1 MFPLIRAISFLV
13 ILHLASITTVQ
24 AARLDTSTSGAI
36 LSLTLKD
43 AVAQALENNVSISI
57 EKFNS
62 KVKAESI
69 TESESEF
76 DLTFGADLST
86 DEKNKQLASTASS
99 SRSTSET
106 DNLDFDLSLTQK
118 LATGADYELNFTN
131 SRDETNSTSA
141 TLNPAYS
148 SELELS
154 LTQPILKDYGV
165 ALNKRN
171 IYIAKNNVAISD
183 FEFKSKVI
191 DIISD
196 VESSY
201 WDLVFSI
208 DDLEVKK
215 KSLERARDLERR
227 VKVQVAVGIMAP
239 IETLQAE
246 SEVASREELL
256 LAAQDLI
263 KDNEDNLKNILNI
276 DFESTEG
283 IKSIVPAE
291 HPEVITDEITIDEAI
306 KKALS
311 QRPDYL
317 AKKRELE
324 NQDILVKY
332 RENQIY
338 PSVDLVGSLGLNGLS
353 GEGTGK
359 YQGDYGSALSDTLSG
374 DYYNWEVGIKLS
386 YPLGNR
392 SAKSQLTASRLEKAQ
407 LLLSIKN
414 LEKDIIVEARQAIR
428 QIKTDAKR
436 LQASEVAEK
445 LAKEQLKAEEKKFK
459 VGLSTSFNVLE
470 FQEGLAEK
478 QRNEL
483 KAIIDFNKSK
493 IRLRQTL
500 ATTLENH
507 NIKLQEEE
515 DF

>member
-1 MFPLIRAISFLV
+1 M
-13 ILHLASITTVQ
+13 
-24 AARLDTSTSGAI
+24 
-36 LSLTLKD
+36 
-43 AVAQALENNVSISI
+43 
-57 EKFNS
+57 
-62 KVKAESI
+62 
-69 TESESEF
+69 
-76 DLTFGADLST
+76 
-86 DEKNKQLASTASS
+86 
-99 SRSTSET
+99 
-106 DNLDFDLSLTQK
+106 
-118 LATGADYELNFTN
+118 
-131 SRDETNSTSA
+131 
-141 TLNPAYS
+141 
-148 SELELS
+148 
-154 LTQPILKDYGV
+154 
-165 ALNKRN
+165 
-171 IYIAKNNVAISD
+171 
-183 FEFKSKVI
+183 
-191 DIISD
+191 
-196 VESSY
+196 
-201 WDLVFSI
+201 
-208 DDLEVKK
+208 
-215 KSLERARDLERR
+215 
-227 VKVQVAVGIMAP
+227 
-239 IETLQAE
+239 
-246 SEVASREELL
+246 
-256 LAAQDLI
+256 
-263 KDNEDNLKNILNI
+263 
-276 DFESTEG
+276 
-283 IKSIVPAE
+283 
-291 HPEVITDEITIDEAI
+291 
-306 KKALS
+306 
-311 QRPDYL
+311 
-317 AKKRELE
+317 
-324 NQDILVKY
+324 
-332 RENQIY
+332 
-338 PSVDLVGSLGLNGLS
+338 S

>member
-13 ILHLASITTVQ
+13 FLHIASITTVQ
-24 AARLDTSTSGAI
+24 AAKLDTSISGAI

-43 AVAQALENNVSISI
+43 AVVQALESNVAISI
-57 EKFNS
+57 EKFSS
-62 KVKAESI
+62 KIKAEGI
-69 TESESEF
+69 IESESEF

-86 DEKNKQLASTASS
+86 DEKTKQLASTASS
-99 SRSTSET
+99 SRNTSET
-106 DNLDFDLSLTQK
+106 DNLNFDLSLTQK

-141 TLNPAYS
+141 TLNPTYS

-165 ALNKRN
+165 DLNKRN

-183 FEFKSKVI
+183 LEFKSKVI

-227 VKVQVAVGIMAP
+227 VKVQVTVGIMAP

-276 DFESTEG
+276 DFESAEG

-291 HPEVITDEITIDEAI
+291 HPEVVAEEITIDEAI

-359 YQGDYGSALSDTLSG
+359 YQGDYGDSLSDTLSG
-374 DYYNWEVGIKLS
+374 DYYNWAVGIKLS

-407 LLLSIKN
+407 LLLSIKS
-414 LEKDIIVEARQAIR
+414 LEKDIITETRQVIR

-445 LAKEQLKAEEKKFK
+445 LAEEKLKAEEKKFK
-459 VGLSTSFNVLE
+459 LGLSTSFNVLE
-470 FQEGLAEK
+470 FQEDLAEQ

-493 IRLRQTL
+493 IRLRQAL

-507 NIKLQEEE
+507 NIKLQEE

>member
-1 MFPLIRAISFLV
+1 
-13 ILHLASITTVQ
+13 
-24 AARLDTSTSGAI
+24 
-36 LSLTLKD
+36 
-43 AVAQALENNVSISI
+43 
-57 EKFNS
+57 
-62 KVKAESI
+62 
-69 TESESEF
+69 
-76 DLTFGADLST
+76 
-86 DEKNKQLASTASS
+86 
-99 SRSTSET
+99 
-106 DNLDFDLSLTQK
+106 
-118 LATGADYELNFTN
+118 
-131 SRDETNSTSA
+131 
-141 TLNPAYS
+141 
-148 SELELS
+148 
-154 LTQPILKDYGV
+154 
-165 ALNKRN
+165 
-171 IYIAKNNVAISD
+171 
-183 FEFKSKVI
+183 
-191 DIISD
+191 
-196 VESSY
+196 
-201 WDLVFSI
+201 
-208 DDLEVKK
+208 
-215 KSLERARDLERR
+215 
-227 VKVQVAVGIMAP
+227 
-239 IETLQAE
+239 
-246 SEVASREELL
+246 VASREELL

-263 KDNEDNLKNILNI
+263 KDNEDKLKNILNM
-276 DFESTEG
+276 DFDSTEG

-291 HPEVITDEITIDEAI
+291 HPKVITDEITIDEAI

-324 NQDILVKY
+324 NQNILVKY

-359 YQGDYGSALSDTLSG
+359 YQGDYGDSLSDTLSG

-414 LEKDIIVEARQAIR
+414 LEKDIIIETRQAIR

-445 LAKEQLKAEEKKFK
+445 LAEEKLRAEEKKFK

-470 FQEGLAEK
+470 FQEDLAEQ

-493 IRLRQTL
+493 IRLRRAL

-507 NIKLQEEE
+507 NIKLQEE